1 MYQDLSK
8 NPYAQPFTFEGSR
21 SHGVLVIHGFTATP
35 GTVLPLGQAVAQD
48 GHYVRGIL
56 LPGHGTTIEDMQRTN
71 WKDWYDA
78 AFNAYDEMARICK
91 KVSVVGLSMGGALTC
106 LLAEHRPVHKAV
118 PIAPALK
125 ILQHG
130 SRLAKYFLVT
140 GSYLAG
146 QR

>member
-1 MYQDLSK
+1 MTPLLTLTTK
-8 NPYAQPFTFEGSR
+8 WRGS
-21 SHGVLVIHGFTATP
+21 V
-35 GTVLPLGQAVAQD
+35 
-48 GHYVRGIL
+48 
-56 LPGHGTTIEDMQRTN
+56 
-71 WKDWYDA
+71 
-78 AFNAYDEMARICK
+78 K

>member
-1 MYQDLSK
+1 
-8 NPYAQPFTFEGSR
+8 
-21 SHGVLVIHGFTATP
+21 
-35 GTVLPLGQAVAQD
+35 
-48 GHYVRGIL
+48 
-56 LPGHGTTIEDMQRTN
+56 MQRTN

-140 GSYLAG
+140 GS
-146 QR
+146 

>member
-1 MYQDLSK
+1 
-8 NPYAQPFTFEGSR
+8 
-21 SHGVLVIHGFTATP
+21 
-35 GTVLPLGQAVAQD
+35 
-48 GHYVRGIL
+48 
-56 LPGHGTTIEDMQRTN
+56 MQRTN

-125 ILQHG
+125 ILQPPG
-130 SRLAKYFLVT
+130 KIFLAT

-146 QR
+146 QG